1 MYVFAPRP
9 HVIPFMNQREEEI
22 TMSTY
27 AFNDAGQYTLD
38 AISQCLKIVEKVAF
52 NIASIASYISILR
65 RQNSQSLQIVASNVP
80 FTCVSKRRLELV
92 PLWTNTFPD

>member
-27 AFNDAGQYTLD
+27 AFNDAGQYTVFENRRKSRIQPCERSELD
-38 AISQCLKIVEKVAF
+38 LHFEQTKI
-52 NIASIASYISILR
+52 N
-65 RQNSQSLQIVASNVP
+65 
-80 FTCVSKRRLELV
+80 
-92 PLWTNTFPD
+92 